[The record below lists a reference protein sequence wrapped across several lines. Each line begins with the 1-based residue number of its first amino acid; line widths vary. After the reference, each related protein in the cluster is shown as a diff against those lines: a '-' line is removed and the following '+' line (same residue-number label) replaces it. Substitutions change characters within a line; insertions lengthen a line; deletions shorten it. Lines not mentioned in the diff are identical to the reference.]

1 MSPLTPS
8 QQDIFRDSA
17 LARRELRQLAF
28 MESYDAHSPIATAIQ
43 DSGVYATS
51 IHLVSVQHRPGA
63 GVTGIYRVAT
73 GRPVVPRGH
82 GHGAYRETSDHVDEL
97 YVGMTTED
105 VSDLHGE
112 LIRSHCPYGPLTIWQ
127 HPLDPGLPGL
137 RLATDPKSVAA
148 VWGEGR
154 QLVALETV
162 SYRPLRRAVIAADF
176 ADGLRLYLKVLRAGQ
191 GEVVDA
197 RHRML
202 MGAGVPTARPIREPV
217 DDVVALVEGPGEPL
231 AEYFLADG
239 GDHVD
244 PQIFIDMMDR
254 IPHEVMTLPARE
266 SWTDRL
272 SAYASAAAAALPDCA
287 SRIHAVESMIEAEL
301 PLSERGEPVP
311 THGDLYE
318 ANVLMLGT
326 EISCVLDVDALGP
339 GYRIDDLACFL
350 GHLAVLPAVDER
362 YVHAPAALQR
372 FARVFGETVD
382 PRGLRA
388 RSAAVALSLVAG
400 ARDSRMGSWEEQAQN
415 RLRCAESLLG
425 LTAAEHTLPQWP
437 ADTLPIS
444 S

>member
-1 MSPLTPS
+1 
-8 QQDIFRDSA
+8 
-17 LARRELRQLAF
+17 

-43 DSGVYATS
+43 GSGVYATS

-97 YVGMTTED
+97 YVGMTTEE
-105 VSDLHGE
+105 VADLHGE
-112 LIRSHCPYGPLTIWQ
+112 LIRSHSPYGPLTIWQ

-137 RLATDPKSVAA
+137 RLATDPTSVAA
-148 VWGEGR
+148 LWGEGR

-162 SYRPLRRAVIAADF
+162 SYRPLRRAVISADF
-176 ADGLRLYLKVLRAGQ
+176 ADGQRLYLKVLRAGQ
-191 GEVVDA
+191 GDVVDA
-197 RHRML
+197 RHRLL
-202 MGAGVPTARPIREPV
+202 MRAQVPTARPIRGPV
-217 DDVVALVEGPGEPL
+217 HDVVALKEGPGEPL

-239 GDHVD
+239 ATGVD
-244 PQIFIDMMDR
+244 PGTFVEMLDR
-254 IPHEVMTLPARE
+254 IPEDVMNLPARE

-287 SRIHAVESMIEAEL
+287 PRIHAVEATIQAEL
-301 PLSERGEPVP
+301 PLSERGQPVP

-318 ANVLMLGT
+318 ANVLMMGS
-326 EISCVLDVDALGP
+326 EISCVLDVDSLGP

-372 FARVFGETVD
+372 FARRFGETVD

-400 ARDSRMGSWEEQAQN
+400 ARDTRAGGWEDQALN

-425 LTAAEHTLPQWP
+425 LTAPEHTLPQWP
-437 ADTLPIS
+437 ADTLPVAS
-444 S
+444 